1 MYSDFNLV
9 QDIKNGIFISDKA
22 SAKFSNMR
30 ELMMYYHTTIRNVG
44 LFTSV
49 ALAGISAARLFSGDS
64 FHGFKFMYAIVIFTL
79 ALAFLLMATRM
90 CLLLIRDLRE
100 ARKYLENDQITDW
113 LLIPYVLFGVD
124 LLLVAVAL
132 VSIFGSVFGKK

>member
-100 ARKYLENDQITDW
+100 ARKY
-113 LLIPYVLFGVD
+113 
-124 LLLVAVAL
+124 
-132 VSIFGSVFGKK
+132 